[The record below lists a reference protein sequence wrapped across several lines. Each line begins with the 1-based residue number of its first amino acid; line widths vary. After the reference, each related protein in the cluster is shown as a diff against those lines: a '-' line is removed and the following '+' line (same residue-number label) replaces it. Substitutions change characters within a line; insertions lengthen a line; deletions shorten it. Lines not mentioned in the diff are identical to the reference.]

1 MAKFSTRGLSGVALM
16 VVGTVLFGAALL
28 PALAGLDLILML
40 AAIVL
45 TAGTYLVGTDVSG
58 RIV

>member
-1 MAKFSTRGLSGVALM
+1 MVDLSTRTLQGIGMIVIAA
-16 VVGTVLFGAALL
+16 VV
-28 PALAGLDLILML
+28 LAGGLTESLAGIPLLFAL

-58 RIV
+58 QVV

>member
-1 MAKFSTRGLSGVALM
+1 MANFSTRGLSGVALM
-16 VVGTVLFGAALL
+16 VVGTVLFGAALT
-28 PALAGLDLILML
+28 PALDGLNLILML

-45 TAGTYLVGTDVSG
+45 TAGTYMVGTDVSG